1 LNVEGEENMET
12 HQVVSRPAVE
22 PVGLP
27 ASQAVPA
34 AAVRAQAGRLLFV
47 DNIRVFLTIL
57 VILHHLMITYAGTGD
72 WTYNEHR
79 EDAVTSA
86 LGGWFCATNQSYFM
100 GLFLL
105 ISAYFVPGSYDR
117 KGAGRFLKDR
127 LIRLGIP
134 LALYSWVINP
144 LFVWAFF
151 YRDTGLSFWRYFPGQ
166 YFRTNAVIG
175 HGPLW
180 FVEVLLIFSLVY
192 VLWRLATRSRPAR
205 PAAGAPFPTTG
216 AIALFALLLGVAGF
230 VVRLAFPMDGYTFGP
245 LNLQFG
251 FFAQYIALFVVGL
264 IAYRRNWLAVLPE
277 KTGRFWLR
285 MALLLI
291 LLWAPMM
298 ILNGAIDKDESFKGG
313 ANWQAGL
320 YAVWESFLCVSM
332 CIGLI
337 YAFRRHF
344 NQISRIGGFL
354 VTAAYTAYII
364 HTPLIVYLASALH
377 GVTLYPLLKFAL
389 IAPVAVLLCF
399 GLGGLIRKIPYAD
412 RVL

>member
-1 LNVEGEENMET
+1 MEK
-12 HQVVSRPAVE
+12 HMVVRQPAVE
-22 PVGLP
+22 AIAPP
-27 ASQAVPA
+27 ASEAAPA
-34 AAVRAQAGRLLFV
+34 ATVRAKAGRLSFV

-57 VILHHLMITYAGTGD
+57 VILHHLMIIYAGTGS
-72 WTYNEHR
+72 WTYNENR
-79 EDAVTSA
+79 EDLVTSA
-86 LGGWFCATNQSYFM
+86 LGGWFCAINQSYFM

-134 LALYSWVINP
+134 LALYSWVLSP

-166 YFRTNAVIG
+166 YFRTTAVIG

-205 PAAGAPFPTTG
+205 PAVEAPFPASH
-216 AIALFALLLGVAGF
+216 AIALFALLLGVAAF
-230 VVRLAFPMDGYTFGP
+230 LVRLPFPMDGYTFGP

-251 FFAQYIALFVVGL
+251 FFAQYIALFVLGL
-264 IAYRRNWLAVLPE
+264 IAYRRNWLVGLPDR
-277 KTGRFWLR
+277 TGRLW
-285 MALLLI
+285 MGIAIALI

-298 ILNGAIDKDESFKGG
+298 VVNGAINEDQSFKGG
-313 ANWQAGL
+313 ANWQALL
-320 YAVWESFLCVSM
+320 YAVWESFLCLSM

-337 YAFRRHF
+337 YAFRRRL
-344 NQISRIGGFL
+344 NQMGKISSFL
-354 VTAAYTAYII
+354 VPNAYTAYLI
-364 HTPLIVYLASALH
+364 HAPVITYLAFAVR
-377 GVTLYPLLKFAL
+377 GVMLYPLLKLAFV
-389 IAPVAVLLCF
+389 APVAVLLCF
-399 GLGGLIRKIPYAD
+399 GLSSLIRKIPYTD